1 LFNGDASTHNELAL
15 LQKFPNLKAD
25 ILKVGH
31 HGSDTSTD
39 ELFLKE
45 VNPKYALISAG
56 LNNSYEHPT
65 LNVIERLQK
74 HDIDIFIINLDADIE
89 YKTNEKTEVANFNK
103 IIK

>member
-1 LFNGDASTHNELAL
+1 L

-56 LNNSYEHPT
+56 LNNSYGHPT

-74 HDIDIFIINLDADIE
+74 HDIDIFRTDLDGAIE
-89 YKTNEKTEVANFNK
+89 YKFNQ
-103 IIK
+103 IIEASVLLLWQWCYYVLNKQLY

>member
-1 LFNGDASTHNELAL
+1 DASTHNELGL

-56 LNNSYEHPT
+56 LNNSYGHPT
-65 LNVIERLQK
+65 LNVIERLHK
-74 HDIDIFIINLDADIE
+74 HDIDIFRAELDGAIE
-89 YKTNEKTEVANFNK
+89 YKFNEKTKETSSNK
-103 IIK
+103 FIK